1 LLQNQI
7 LTLNK
12 TLDDRLTQNNTSLNK
27 NMLESLKTSTH
38 IADSSN
44 KNIEAITKKLTE
56 LSETNKQIKD
66 I

>member
-1 LLQNQI
+1 MLQNQI

-12 TLDDRLTQNNTSLNK
+12 TLDDKLSQNNTSLNK
-27 NMLESLKTSTH
+27 NMSESLRASSS